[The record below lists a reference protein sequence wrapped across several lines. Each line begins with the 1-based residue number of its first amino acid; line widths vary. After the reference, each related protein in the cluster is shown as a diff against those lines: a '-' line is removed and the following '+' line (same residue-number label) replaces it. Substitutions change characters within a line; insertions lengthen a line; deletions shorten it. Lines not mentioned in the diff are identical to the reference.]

1 MKSKK
6 KLKKK
11 KKNLKTTLQNLWDET
26 KAVLR
31 GKSIAIDAFLK
42 KQTNKKSI
50 KNYLNLSP
58 LETTKRTKETQI
70 HQKEEN
76 NTDQKGNK

>member
-6 KLKKK
+6 KLKK

-31 GKSIAIDAFLK
+31 GKSIAIDAFFK
-42 KQTNKKSI
+42 KQKISI
-50 KNYLNLSP
+50 KKIP
-58 LETTKRTKETQI
+58 
-70 HQKEEN
+70 
-76 NTDQKGNK
+76 